1 MSDTPNKHKI
11 TPEMQSELPLAVRQ
25 LLDITEET
33 VTNET
38 DWSPDTTKTNANK
51 MIEETNIVTKTPVA
65 VQQNVY
71 PEAEVKESGLDNMI
85 PCVISRLLYI
95 VEYVHIY
102 KNNLVHFQL
111 HLLLK

>member
-1 MSDTPNKHKI
+1 MSVTPNKYKI

-71 PEAEVKESGLDNMI
+71 PEAEVKIDFRSFLTMHGFN
-85 PCVISRLLYI
+85 
-95 VEYVHIY
+95 
-102 KNNLVHFQL
+102 
-111 HLLLK
+111 

>member
-1 MSDTPNKHKI
+1 MSDKTNQYKI

-51 MIEETNIVTKTPVA
+51 IIEETNIVTKTPVA
-65 VQQNVY
+65 VQQNTY
-71 PEAEVKESGLDNMI
+71 PEAEVKESGLHNMI
-85 PCVISRLLYI
+85 PCVISRLLNFVDICIYI
-95 VEYVHIY
+95 YI
-102 KNNLVHFQL
+102 
-111 HLLLK
+111 